1 MAQSERLAVTTYA
14 ELMALAREGRVD
26 EARAKFNATVTRNLK
41 DFEDLA
47 QDIPS

>member
-26 EARAKFNATVTRNLK
+26 EAMRLSHGT
-41 DFEDLA
+41 
-47 QDIPS
+47 